1 MKGIQLFTIRISLAL
16 VLAAMLTGC
25 GGGGGGAPAA
35 TGSSNWDEMTW
46 DQDNWA

>member
-1 MKGIQLFTIRISLAL
+1 MKGIQLFTFRFFLAL

-25 GGGGGGAPAA
+25 GGGGGGAPAS
-35 TGSSNWDEMTW
+35 TGSNWDEMTW